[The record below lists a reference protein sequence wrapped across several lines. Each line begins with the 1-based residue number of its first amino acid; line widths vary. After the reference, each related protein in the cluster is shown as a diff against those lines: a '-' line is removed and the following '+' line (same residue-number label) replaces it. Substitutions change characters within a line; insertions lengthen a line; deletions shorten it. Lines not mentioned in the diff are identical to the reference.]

1 MCEILSKKHN
11 LITPNH
17 VVILQPENKF
27 NLTPENFNIRVYGI
41 LLRDGAVL
49 VSDELV
55 GGSAMTKFPGG
66 GLEFG
71 EGIEECL
78 LREFDEELDIEIK
91 IDNIYYVNDFYQAS
105 AFNPKEQLI
114 SIYYIVSQ
122 VGKKTIPI
130 AKKPFAFPPQ
140 IKQCFRWMEIS
151 KLRQLDFTYPIDQ
164 KIAQMLKNEE
174 HINNVG

>member
-1 MCEILSKKHN
+1 M
-11 LITPNH
+11 
-17 VVILQPENKF
+17 
-27 NLTPENFNIRVYGI
+27 TPEKFNIRVYGI
-41 LLRDGAVL
+41 LIREGSVL
-49 VSDELV
+49 VSDELI

-78 LREFDEELDIEIK
+78 QREFDEELDIEIE
-91 IDNIYYVNDFYQAS
+91 IDELYYINEFYQAS
-105 AFNPKEQLI
+105 AFNSKEQLI
-114 SIYYIVSQ
+114 SIYYTIKQ
-122 VGKKTIPI
+122 IGKKTIPI

-164 KIAQMLKNEE
+164 KIAKMLKSGEQ
-174 HINNVG
+174 INQAG